1 MSSLERLGEA
11 GWLPDVRKEESLRG
25 QACNQPIG
33 HTVRYSEYG
42 FTFQISQPLY
52 TEAGPWSAGL
62 TRPAPG
68 LADMTAERRR
78 PWSAD
83 LLRTVQP

>member
-42 FTFQISQPLY
+42 FTFQISQPL
-52 TEAGPWSAGL
+52 PPS
-62 TRPAPG
+62 
-68 LADMTAERRR
+68 LARLCHNFVT
-78 PWSAD
+78 D
-83 LLRTVQP
+83 LVIVK